1 MRADFV
7 EWCHTFAESPETL
20 AEEVY
25 DMAKKYITAETA
37 MVTDFHIYANGDNGT
52 LTIYDDDDNSL
63 ARVHIL
69 EWEGEH
75 NEEVFEKELRILLAE
90 MHKNGHFDSLNIAKP
105 YSFVLTDEDQQS
117 IVDLLIVDDDT
128 IILSEDLLKGFDEE
142 MDEFLKKL
150 LED

>member
-1 MRADFV
+1 MSLSR
-7 EWCHTFAESPETL
+7 ETHEKL
-20 AEEVY
+20 QDAIIK
-25 DMAKKYITAETA
+25 MAKEFITAEETK
-37 MVTDFHIYANGDNGT
+37 VTDFHIYVDGSKGDV
-52 LTIYDDDDNSL
+52 IIMDDDDNNL

-75 NEEVFEKELRILLAE
+75 NEEVFEKALRNLLAE

-117 IVDLLIVDDDT
+117 IVDLLIIDDDT

-150 LED
+150 LEE

>member
-1 MRADFV
+1 M
-7 EWCHTFAESPETL
+7 
-20 AEEVY
+20 
-25 DMAKKYITAETA
+25 
-37 MVTDFHIYANGDNGT
+37 
-52 LTIYDDDDNSL
+52 DDDDNSL
-63 ARVHIL
+63 ARVHII

-75 NEEVFEKELRILLAE
+75 NEEVYEKELRSILTE
-90 MHKNGHFDSLNIAKP
+90 MHNDGQFDSLNIAKP

-150 LED
+150 LEE